1 MDALAALQVGFAPAL
16 ASALLHSLWQCTLL
30 AGAAWLA
37 LAALSR
43 SSAALRHTVA
53 MGFLLAMVAAPAS
66 TLLCF
71 WTLPAARINT
81 GWLPV
86 ISAPQ
91 ADAVGGFV
99 QQSSH
104 VAALVTLFWLAGVGV
119 MLLRRFGGLRMVRS
133 LEERPCER
141 LPAEWQQ
148 RMDAMRRALGI
159 GRTVVVH
166 LSADVVGP
174 FTARLF
180 RPVIWLPVSLLT
192 QLPREQVEALLAH
205 ELAHV
210 ARMDWLWNGLQ
221 CVVEALLFFHPAAW
235 WLGRRIRAEREHAC
249 DDLAVAAC
257 GDAIAL
263 AEALEQLERR
273 RPASPHL
280 VLAAHGGSLM
290 KRIAR
295 LLSDPP
301 TRGRWGARTGL
312 VVLIAA
318 GALLV
323 SQIGIS
329 GQGRPGIRITST
341 TDGVLRTGDSR
352 EIVDVGVAGKRV
364 YRSSIDAQG
373 RLVETYTVD
382 GNVRPI
388 DGGVRRWVA
397 EVARLSVPPP
407 PPPPPAPPAPPAPP
421 SLDAPPAPPAP
432 TAPPPITDDAMFQRL
447 LQLTATD
454 RTVVAKLGSPVVLAS
469 NDVGGRIDIGGG
481 TRPDDAADVR
491 MRLSGPKGRMDVLV
505 DARLD
510 RGEWSI
516 DTINFEGV
524 SS

>member
-1 MDALAALQVGFAPAL
+1 MDALAALQLGFAPAL
-16 ASALLHSLWQCTLL
+16 ASALLHSLWQCTVL
-30 AGAAWLA
+30 AAAAWLA

-43 SSAALRHTVA
+43 SGAALRHTVA

-66 TLLCF
+66 TLLRF

-86 ISAPQ
+86 VGAPQ

-99 QQSSH
+99 QQSTPT
-104 VAALVTLFWLAGVGV
+104 AALLALAWLAGVGLV
-119 MLLRRFGGLRMVRS
+119 LLRRFGGLRMVRS
-133 LEERPCER
+133 LEDRPCER
-141 LPAEWQQ
+141 LPAEWLQ
-148 RMDAMRRALGI
+148 RVETMRRALGI
-159 GRTVVVH
+159 GRAVVVR

-180 RPVIWLPVSLLT
+180 RPVVWLPVSLLT

-273 RPASPHL
+273 RPAAPRL

-290 KRIAR
+290 KRITR

-312 VVLIAA
+312 VVVIASA
-318 GALLV
+318 ALLV
-323 SQIGIS
+323 SQVGVS
-329 GQGRPGIRITST
+329 GQGRPGLRITST
-341 TDGVLRTGDSR
+341 TDGVLRPGDSR

-364 YRSSIDAQG
+364 YRSEVDAQG
-373 RLVETYTVD
+373 RLVERYTVN
-382 GNVRPI
+382 GSVRPI

-407 PPPPPAPPAPPAPP
+407 PPAPPAPPAPGALP
-421 SLDAPPAPPAP
+421 APPPPPAPPS
-432 TAPPPITDDAMFQRL
+432 ITDHPAFRRL
-447 LQLTATD
+447 VQLAATEGS
-454 RTVVAKLGSPVVLAS
+454 VVAQLGSPVVLAS
-469 NDVGGRIDIGGG
+469 NAVSGRIDLDEGP
-481 TRPDDAADVR
+481 RPSGHADVLL
-491 MRLSGPKGRMDVLV
+491 RLAGPKGRV
-505 DARLD
+505 DANVEAHLD
-510 RGEWSI
+510 GGEWSI
-516 DTINFEGV
+516 DTIDFEGGPR
-524 SS
+524 